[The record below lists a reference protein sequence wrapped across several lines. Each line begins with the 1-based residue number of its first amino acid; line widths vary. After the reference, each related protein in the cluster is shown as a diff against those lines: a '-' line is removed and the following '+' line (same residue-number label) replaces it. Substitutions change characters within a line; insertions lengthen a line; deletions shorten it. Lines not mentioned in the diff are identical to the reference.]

1 MSDIITVKNLVK
13 LYDPDI
19 RAVDDISFTVTKGEI
34 FGFLGPNGAGKST
47 AIKVL
52 TTLLKRTSGEVNIN
66 GFDIEKDAR
75 EIRKIIGYASQEI
88 GVDADL
94 TGRENLVLQ
103 CRYFHIPK
111 DKAVQKASDLLR
123 TVGLA
128 DVGDRI
134 AGTYSGGMKRRLDLA
149 TALVS
154 DPEILFL
161 DEPTTG
167 LDPQSRRAIWDHIR
181 DLNRKGTTIF
191 LTTQY
196 MDEADQL
203 AHRLCIIDNGKI
215 VAEGEPSKLK
225 GQISADM
232 IRLVIKGGEDPNMV
246 RKAYDAVS
254 QLPGVN
260 EVQDRT
266 EGGINYTEGI
276 MIYSANGNNLVPL
289 IVRSLDS
296 SNIEIEN
303 LELAKPSLD
312 DVFIKFTG
320 KQLRIDLQKLPPK
333 IGFRSRRR

>member
-1 MSDIITVKNLVK
+1 MADIIAVKNLVK

-19 RAVDDISFTVTKGEI
+19 RAVDNISFTVTQGEI

-47 AIKVL
+47 AIKIL
-52 TTLLKRTSGEVNIN
+52 TTLLKRTSGDVKIK
-66 GFDIEKDAR
+66 GFDIENDAR
-75 EIRKIIGYASQEI
+75 DIRSLIGYASQEI
-88 GVDADL
+88 GVDTDL
-94 TGRENLVLQ
+94 TGRENIILQ
-103 CRYFHIPK
+103 CRYYHIPK
-111 DKAVQKASDLLR
+111 DKARQRANDLLK

-128 DVGDRI
+128 DVADRL

-215 VAEGEPSKLK
+215 VAEGEPGKLK
-225 GQISADM
+225 GQIGADM
-232 IRLVIKGGEDPNMV
+232 IRLVVKNGDANVISRVQETV
-246 RKAYDAVS
+246 R
-254 QLPGVN
+254 QLPGVK
-260 EVQDRT
+260 EVQDCTKGGIDCT
-266 EGGINYTEGI
+266 EGVV
-276 MIYSANGNNLVPL
+276 IYGADGSNLVPL
-289 IVRSLDS
+289 IVRSLDLEH
-296 SNIEIEN
+296 IEIDN
-303 LELAKPSLD
+303 LVLAKPSLD

-320 KQLRIDLQKLPPK
+320 KQLRTDLQKVPPK
-333 IGFRSRRR
+333 AGFHRRR

>member
-1 MSDIITVKNLVK
+1 MSDIITVSNLVK

-19 RAVDDISFTVTKGEI
+19 RAVDDISFTVAQGEV

-52 TTLLKRTSGEVNIN
+52 TTLLKKTSGDVKIK
-66 GFDIEKDAR
+66 GFDVENDSR
-75 EIRKIIGYASQEI
+75 DIRALIGYASQGI
-88 GVDADL
+88 GLDTDL
-94 TGRENLVLQ
+94 TGRENIVLQ
-103 CRYFHIPK
+103 CRFYHIPK
-111 DKAVQKASDLLR
+111 DKARQKADDLLK

-128 DVGDRI
+128 DVGDRL

-181 DLNRKGTTIF
+181 ELNRKGTTIF

-196 MDEADQL
+196 MEEADQL

-215 VAEGEPSKLK
+215 VAEGEPGKLK
-225 GQISADM
+225 GQIGADM
-232 IRLVIKGGEDPNMV
+232 IKLVIKNGNDPNV
-246 RKAYDAVS
+246 IRKAVDTVS
-254 QLPGVN
+254 QLPGVK
-260 EVQDRT
+260 EVQDCT
-266 EGGINYTEGI
+266 KGGVDCTEGI
-276 MIYSANGNNLVPL
+276 VIYGADGSNLVPL
-289 IVRSLDS
+289 IVRSLDTAHV
-296 SNIEIEN
+296 EIDN
-303 LELAKPSLD
+303 LVLAKPSLD

-320 KQLRIDLQKLPPK
+320 KQLRIDLQKVPPK
-333 IGFRSRRR
+333 AGFRRRR